1 MFRSSLADRRLNG
14 LRRGNDEGVPTRV
27 AAVCGLVAPVTY
39 IAALLFGGLAQ
50 RDAFSNA
57 DDSISDLGADTAGSP
72 WLYDQVGTNL
82 TGILI
87 VVFALGLWRALSPD
101 LLGRLG
107 AGILL
112 FQGITLFLEG
122 FFPLDCQGIDAGCE
136 NVSWHSEGHR
146 WVSRFTAAFF
156 FLVPIVLA
164 FAFRRN
170 PRWRDTWRPTLAAV
184 LLVIAASVVFSVIG
198 EGAATRA
205 GSVAWFLW
213 LGFIALRL
221 LRKSRERDVVGS
233 SPAQTV
239 SGNAFVE

>member
-1 MFRSSLADRRLNG
+1 M
-14 LRRGNDEGVPTRV
+14 PTRV

-112 FQGITLFLEG
+112 FLGITLFLEG

-136 NVSWHSEGHR
+136 NVSWQSEGHPVGESLHR
-146 WVSRFTAAFF
+146 SLLLPRADRPRVR
-156 FLVPIVLA
+156 VPAKSSLA
-164 FAFRRN
+164 EY
-170 PRWRDTWRPTLAAV
+170 LASDACR
-184 LLVIAASVVFSVIG
+184 
-198 EGAATRA
+198 GAARHRCERRLL
-205 GSVAWFLW
+205 GDRRGCSHPRGKRRVAPG

-221 LRKSRERDVVGS
+221 LQKSRERDVVGS